1 MKPSFLDALD
11 ERVLVCDG
19 AMGTMLYAR
28 GVFINRSF
36 DALNLAQP
44 DLVGEVHRA
53 YLRAGADVIET
64 NTFGANRVKLAA
76 FGLADK
82 LHEINL
88 AGVRIARKAARH
100 HAWVAG
106 AIGPLGIRIE
116 PFGKTGVDEAEAW
129 FKEQAAALLDGGVDL
144 FVLETFRDVNEI
156 GAAIA
161 AVRSLTDLP
170 IVAQMTTE
178 EDGNSLDGTP
188 PEEFGP
194 ALEARGATVIGV
206 NCSVGPAPMLETI
219 ERLARVTTRRLSAQ
233 PNAGRP
239 RDIEGRNLY
248 LCSPEYMASYARRFI
263 ERGVRL
269 VGGCCGTTPEH
280 IRQIRLAVKAQALPA
295 TVAVSGGAPHVEP
308 EFPPVP
314 RAEKSAL
321 ARKLA
326 EGQQVVA
333 VEIEPP
339 RGMDATDVLAD
350 ARRLARYGADAI
362 VVSEGARGSARM
374 SAVAL
379 AVLLR
384 QAGLEP
390 VLQYTCRDRY
400 LLGMQSDLLG
410 AHATGIRNLL
420 LVTGDPRK
428 RGDYSDATL
437 VFDVDSIGLANLV
450 GRLNQ
455 GKDVGGQAIGHP
467 TAFHVGVVGNPTAPR
482 LDDEVRRFEYK
493 ARAGAEFAIT
503 LPIFDLAALDLFL
516 ARVAHLG
523 LPVLGA
529 IRPFDSLLHAEFL
542 ANEVPNL
549 RVPEPLLARMR
560 AADAEGRAAE
570 EGFAIAVELA
580 RAVRERVQ
588 GLQVG
593 GPPSAVASVLTALT
607 GVQTAR

>member
-1 MKPSFLDALD
+1 
-11 ERVLVCDG
+11 
-19 AMGTMLYAR
+19 
-28 GVFINRSF
+28 
-36 DALNLAQP
+36 
-44 DLVGEVHRA
+44 
-53 YLRAGADVIET
+53 
-64 NTFGANRVKLAA
+64 
-76 FGLADK
+76 
-82 LHEINL
+82 
-88 AGVRIARKAARH
+88 
-100 HAWVAG
+100 
-106 AIGPLGIRIE
+106 
-116 PFGKTGVDEAEAW
+116 
-129 FKEQAAALLDGGVDL
+129 
-144 FVLETFRDVNEI
+144 
-156 GAAIA
+156 
-161 AVRSLTDLP
+161 
-170 IVAQMTTE
+170 
-178 EDGNSLDGTP
+178 
-188 PEEFGP
+188 
-194 ALEARGATVIGV
+194 
-206 NCSVGPAPMLETI
+206 MLETI

-295 TVAVSGGAPHVEP
+295 TVAVSGAAPHVEP

-314 RAEKSAL
+314 RGEKSAL

-326 EGQQVVA
+326 EGKPVVA

-339 RGMDATDVLAD
+339 RGMDATEALAD
-350 ARRLARYGADAI
+350 ARRLAGLGVDAI

-374 SAVAL
+374 SAVSL

-450 GRLNQ
+450 SRLNH

-482 LDDEVRRFEYK
+482 LDDEVRRFEFK
-493 ARAGAEFAIT
+493 AQAGAEFAIT
-503 LPIFDLAALDLFL
+503 LPIFDLTALDAFL

-560 AADAEGRAAE
+560 AADAEGRAAD
-570 EGFAIAVELA
+570 EGLAIALELA

-593 GPPSAVASVLTALT
+593 GPPAAVASVLTALS
-607 GVQTAR
+607 GVQAAV